1 MTSYVFPRHPD
12 TSSIMDF
19 PHLNPLLQALNR
31 LSFGGSTIKDTVV
44 AQSRILLFWYYTTY
58 LMLEK
63 NKPKFQ
69 LLEPPPHDQIQT
81 PLKLEPLE
89 SETEEPYEPPE
100 SPLSDQG
107 KPDQPLQSPPSEP
120 LNLFGLDGL

>member
-1 MTSYVFPRHPD
+1 M
-12 TSSIMDF
+12 
-19 PHLNPLLQALNR
+19 
-31 LSFGGSTIKDTVV
+31 V

-58 LMLEK
+58 LLLEK
-63 NKPKFQ
+63 NKPKYQ
-69 LLEPPPHDQIQT
+69 QLEPPTRAQIQT

-100 SPLSDQG
+100 SSLPDQG
-107 KPDQPLQSPPSEP
+107 KPDQQLQSPPSEP